1 MSPFALL
8 PFIPPLILA
17 ALIPYIWRHRQTPG
31 ARSLVVLFLALIEWG
46 LAYALEVLPGVDLST
61 KFFCV
66 SVKYIGIA
74 AVPVAWLAF
83 ALEYSSRQKWLTRRN
98 IVLLSCIP
106 AITVILALTNF
117 GELMRQPVTLVQAG
131 PFMALDFSFGL
142 WFWVH
147 AAYSYILILLGTI
160 FIFQMYRRSTGLY
173 RRQAF
178 ALLLA
183 AIVPWISN
191 ALFIFGI
198 SPIPYLDLTSFAFT
212 VTALVWLWALFRF
225 RLLDVAPVARD
236 AVFDSMTDV
245 VLVLDLGNR
254 MVDLNPAAQKVI
266 GLTAAEAI
274 GQPVERILAN
284 WSDLVER
291 YRNLAE
297 VREEIAIA
305 AQDGTGQRYF
315 DLRITPIADRQDHL
329 IGRLIVLRDITEGRL
344 VEALSDSEKH
354 MRHRATQLQTVAE
367 VARAITSEQNLAEL
381 LPLVAR
387 LIGERFG
394 FYHVAIFLL
403 DRGGEHAVL
412 QAASSE
418 GGQYL
423 LTQGHRLRVGQE
435 GIVGYVAGRGMA
447 RTVIDVSQDTEFVSS
462 PHLPLTRSETALP
475 LRVRDQ
481 VIGVLDV
488 QSAQVAAFTEEDVA
502 LLATLADQ
510 VATAIENARSF
521 ERLTTLAEEN
531 HQLFERSEKAVQD
544 LDALTRRLTTEGWDK
559 YFTGQR
565 GELVAEDV
573 LAEPITV
580 AGELS
585 GAVEALEDTPSTN
598 TVHTPR
604 VLTVPILLRGEEIG
618 AIDLEP
624 SKSNQAWDQEH
635 LAIVTSVA
643 QRVGLALDNAR
654 LFEQTQTALSETE
667 QLYDIGLRINAAAT
681 LEDVLQAAIAPSI
694 ISGASS
700 AGLWVLDLNEAGQP
714 TEMEFE
720 ASWVR
725 EGPPPLPLGTR
736 FHAADFPSSKLW
748 LNETG
753 QPTFIGDIAHDPRVD
768 PQMLVTFQ
776 RVNIAATAFIP
787 LVIGQRWVGLG
798 IVSWREPYD
807 VTPSEHRMY
816 QSIASQVAIAIENRR
831 LFEQAQQRNA
841 ELATLNQIISSASAT
856 LDLRLLLDMVLSQ
869 TLQVFGFDGGLITMY
884 NETRQKLERIV
895 RTGLPG
901 EIPPDPAEGLENSL
915 CAYVF
920 NSKQPLVIEDFRQG
934 GPIDISGEIEA
945 GYYSYIGVPLEAKGR
960 MLGTW
965 CGFRKVAGPF
975 GKNTL
980 TMLQAIGLQV
990 GFAIENARLFEQIQQ
1005 DAERERT
1012 INRISGR
1019 IRGARSVDEVL
1030 AVATQELRLATQ
1042 ASRSVVDIAP
1052 HTAKPAASGNGSA
1065 ASNQGATE

>member
-1 MSPFALL
+1 MSPFALI

-17 ALIPYIWRHRQTPG
+17 VLFPYIWKHRQTPG
-31 ARSLVVLFLALIEWG
+31 ARSLIVLFLALIEWG

-61 KFFCV
+61 KIFCV

-74 AVPVAWLAF
+74 VVPVAWLAF
-83 ALEYSSRQKWLTRRN
+83 ALEYSGRQKWLTRRN
-98 IVLLSCIP
+98 IILLCGIP
-106 AITVILALTNF
+106 VITVMLALTNF
-117 GELMRQPVTLVQAG
+117 GELMRHPVTLVQAG
-131 PFMALDFSFGL
+131 PFLALDLSFGL

-160 FIFQMYRRSTGLY
+160 FIFQRYRRSSGLY

-212 VTALVWLWALFRF
+212 VTALVWVWALFRF

-236 AVFDSMTDV
+236 AVFESMTDV
-245 VLVLDLGNR
+245 VLVLDPGNR
-254 MVDLNPAAQKVI
+254 VVDLNPAAQEAI
-266 GLTAAEAI
+266 GRTAAEAI

-291 YRNLAE
+291 YRDLAE
-297 VREEIAIA
+297 VREEIAIP
-305 AQDGTGQRYF
+305 AQDGTASRYF
-315 DLRITPIADRQDHL
+315 DLRITPIADRQEHL

-403 DRGGEHAVL
+403 DQGGEYAVL

-423 LTQGHRLRVGQE
+423 LAQSHRLRVGQQ
-435 GIVGYVAGRGMA
+435 GIVGYVAGNGMV
-447 RTVIDVSQDTEFVSS
+447 RTVTDISQDTEFVSN
-462 PHLPLTRSETALP
+462 PHLPLTRSEAALP

-488 QSAQVAAFTEEDVA
+488 QSAQVAAFSEEDVT

-531 HQLFERSEKAVQD
+531 RQLFERSEKAVQD

-573 LAEPITV
+573 LDEPITV
-580 AGELS
+580 ADELS
-585 GAVEALEDTPSTN
+585 DAFEAVEDMPSTN
-598 TVHTPR
+598 PVHAPR

-635 LAIVTSVA
+635 LAIVKSVA

-667 QLYDIGLRINAAAT
+667 QLYDIGLHINAAAT
-681 LEDVLQAAIAPSI
+681 LEDVLQAAITPSI
-694 ISGASS
+694 HSGASS
-700 AGLWVLDLNEAGQP
+700 SGLWVLDLNEAGQP
-714 TEMEFE
+714 AEMEFE
-720 ASWVR
+720 AAWVR
-725 EGPPPLPLGTR
+725 EGPPPMPVGTR
-736 FHAADFPSSKLW
+736 LHVANFPSSKLW

-753 QPTFIGDIAHDPRVD
+753 QPNFIGDIAHDHRVD
-768 PQMLVTFQ
+768 PQMRVTFQ

-787 LVIGQRWVGLG
+787 LVIGKRWIGL
-798 IVSWREPYD
+798 IIISWREPH
-807 VTPSEHRMY
+807 VFTLSEQRLY
-816 QSIASQVAIAIENRR
+816 QSVATQVAIAIENRR
-831 LFEQAQQRNA
+831 LFEQ
-841 ELATLNQIISSASAT
+841 T
-856 LDLRLLLDMVLSQ
+856 
-869 TLQVFGFDGGLITMY
+869 
-884 NETRQKLERIV
+884 
-895 RTGLPG
+895 
-901 EIPPDPAEGLENSL
+901 
-915 CAYVF
+915 
-920 NSKQPLVIEDFRQG
+920 
-934 GPIDISGEIEA
+934 
-945 GYYSYIGVPLEAKGR
+945 
-960 MLGTW
+960 
-965 CGFRKVAGPF
+965 
-975 GKNTL
+975 
-980 TMLQAIGLQV
+980 
-990 GFAIENARLFEQIQQ
+990 QQ

-1012 INRISGR
+1012 INRITGR

-1042 ASRSVVDIAP
+1042 ATRSVVEIAP
-1052 HTAKPAASGNGSA
+1052 HTLQAANADLSPASGNGEH
-1065 ASNQGATE
+1065 QGVKV